1 MTKSDNRRNIVLKTK
16 AASEPPSRKAMPA
29 EQETPNPAP
38 DKDYSDR
45 EQPLTEGEENDSAID
60 DE

>member
-1 MTKSDNRRNIVLKTK
+1 MAESNRLTTEM
-16 AASEPPSRKAMPA
+16 AASEPPGRKPMPA

-38 DKDYSDR
+38 DKDYSDK
-45 EQPLTEGEENDSAID
+45 EQPFTDGEENDPEID

>member
-1 MTKSDNRRNIVLKTK
+1 MIPKAMTSGGERPT
-16 AASEPPSRKAMPA
+16 RKPMPA

-38 DKDYSDR
+38 DKDYSDK
-45 EQPLTEGEENDSAID
+45 EQPFTEGEENDPEID

>member
-1 MTKSDNRRNIVLKTK
+1 MTKSSNRLNIVLKAT
-16 AASEPPSRKAMPA
+16 AASEPPSRKPMPA

-38 DKDYSDR
+38 DKDCSDR
-45 EQPLTEGEENDSAID
+45 EQPFTDGEENDPEID